1 MNLDQLDGLLRQ
13 LDANARRQGGAW
25 ELDYRG
31 VTVTV
36 ITDVRADRMRMVAPV
51 ASVSELSSEHVQAI
65 LVANFHTAL
74 DARYAVGEGVL
85 FSTFIHRLSTLHE
98 LDVES
103 GVRQTAT
110 LAATF
115 GSSYSS
121 GELIF
126 GG

>member
-1 MNLDQLDGLLRQ
+1 
-13 LDANARRQGGAW
+13 AW

-31 VTVTV
+31 VTGTV
-36 ITDVRADRMRMVAPV
+36 ITEAPADPMRKVVPV
-51 ASVSELSSEHVQAI
+51 ASVRELSPDHVQAI
-65 LVANFHTAL
+65 MVANFHTAL

-103 GVRQTAT
+103 AVRQTAT